1 MELRTVLSVV
11 LAGLLAWPLP
21 AQQPTGPRP
30 QVAQPPP
37 GAQAPAPAPEKPAPG
52 TPAAQPATVSQAQ
65 PAEPPGL
72 LKIVV
77 IEGEGAVNNIRTR
90 SATAPVVE
98 VRDENDKPV
107 AGAEVVFQLPP
118 AGPGGVFHGWMRTQT
133 VRSDEKGR
141 AAASGY
147 TPNDQPGRFNIKV
160 TATLGNKTGSAVISQ
175 SNVYR
180 GGGAGPGM
188 SSGRS
193 GWWKILVGVGTAGA
207 VIGAVAATRGNGT
220 TSTTTYKPITITP
233 GPITVGSP
241 R

>member
-1 MELRTVLSVV
+1 MLSIL

-21 AQQPTGPRP
+21 GQQPTGPRP
-30 QVAQPPP
+30 QVAQPPAGQASP
-37 GAQAPAPAPEKPAPG
+37 LMPQPTQAPKAAPEKPQPG
-52 TPAAQPATVSQAQ
+52 TPAQQPAT
-65 PAEPPGL
+65 PAEAPGV
-72 LKIVV
+72 LKVIV

-90 SATAPVVE
+90 SATAPLVE
-98 VRDENDKPV
+98 VRDESGKPV

-133 VRSDEKGR
+133 VRSDAQGR

-147 TPNDQPGRFNIKV
+147 APNDQAGRFNIKV
-160 TATLGNKTGSAVISQ
+160 TATLGNKTGSAVIAQ

-180 GGGAGPGM
+180 GGSAPGM
-188 SSGRS
+188 SGGRS
-193 GWWKILVGVGTAGA
+193 GWWKIVVGVGAAGA
-207 VIGAVAATRGNGT
+207 VIGAVAATRNGGQ
-220 TSTTTYKPITITP
+220 TSTTALKPITITP

>member
-1 MELRTVLSVV
+1 MHLRTVLSIF
-11 LAGLLAWPLP
+11 LAGMLAWPLP

-30 QVAQPPP
+30 QLAQPAP
-37 GAQAPAPAPEKPAPG
+37 GQAPAPEKPQPG
-52 TPAAQPATVSQAQ
+52 KPAAEQQPAAPAA
-65 PAEPPGL
+65 PAEPPGV
-72 LKIVV
+72 LKLIV
-77 IEGEGAVNNIRTR
+77 IEGEGAINNIRTR

-118 AGPGGVFHGWMRTQT
+118 AGPGGVFHGWMRSQT
-133 VRSDEKGR
+133 VRSDAQGR
-141 AAASGY
+141 AAANGY
-147 TPNDQPGRFNIKV
+147 APNDQAGRFNIKV
-160 TATLGNKTGSAVISQ
+160 TATLGNKTGSVVIGQ
-175 SNVYR
+175 SNAYR
-180 GGGAGPGM
+180 GGSGPGV

-193 GWWKILVGVGTAGA
+193 NWWKVILGVGAVGG

-220 TSTTTYKPITITP
+220 SAPATTNPITITP

>member
-1 MELRTVLSVV
+1 MLSVM
-11 LAGLLAWPLP
+11 LAGLLAWPSP

-30 QVAQPPP
+30 QVAQPPA
-37 GAQAPAPAPEKPAPG
+37 GVQAPAPAPDKPTPG
-52 TPAAQPATVSQAQ
+52 TPAAQLAAAPQGQ
-65 PAEPPGL
+65 PAEPPGT

-77 IEGEGAVNNIRTR
+77 IEGEGAVNNVRTR

-107 AGAEVVFQLPP
+107 AGAEVVFQLPA

-133 VRSDEKGR
+133 VRTDEKGR

-147 TPNDQPGRFNIKV
+147 APNDQAGRFNIKV
-160 TATLGNKTGSAVISQ
+160 TATHRNKTGSAVISQ
-175 SNVYR
+175 TNVYR
-180 GGGAGPGM
+180 GGGTAPGIAG
-188 SSGRS
+188 GRS
-193 GWWKILVGVGTAGA
+193 GWWKIVVGLGTAGA

-220 TSTTTYKPITITP
+220 AATTTYKPITITP